1 MITHGEDVEIHALSK
16 QGWSISAIA
25 RHLGLDRK
33 TVRAQRLAAT
43 PPRTSTSAAGP
54 MPGASGPTGTRS
66 GSSTAIAPGFAPT
79 TWRRVLAG
87 RLVTSQRWRRRG
99 IRILA
104 TSGPTVRSCGSPT
117 DPTTRST
124 RTISPRATGS
134 PGAMSTTP
142 AFTTLYRANF
152 PRWRPTGN
160 CCGRVSQLA
169 ALVRAS
175 GPTPTGSLT
184 VPASPIATSTLT
196 CAPMPCGLTARSCG
210 WWVSPRIVETSSMRR
225 RHVTHTT
232 QVRLGGA
239 HTTQVRLGVQAT
251 TIRAGAV
258 RIVRETRRPV
268 VEIARDLGIGAGTLG
283 NWVRK
288 DRIERGG
295 AEGLSLDD
303 RAELV
308 RLRRRCAELEME
320 RDVLKGSVVL
330 WVKEATR

>member
-104 TSGPTVRSCGSPT
+104 TSWSDGEIMSVTDRSDHKIYAYDLATGNRKPGRDVNDTGLHDAIQGQLSSLAS
-117 DPTTRST
+117 DGELLWAGF
-124 RTISPRATGS
+124 ATGS
-134 PGAMSTTP
+134 PSQGFGTDAHRLSYSARQPDRDIDPDLRPNAMWTDGKVLWVVGIPPNRGDIVYEETPCHTHDASST
-142 AFTTLYRANF
+142 R
-152 PRWRPTGN
+152 
-160 CCGRVSQLA
+160 S
-169 ALVRAS
+169 S
-175 GPTPTGSLT
+175 GPVLCGS
-184 VPASPIATSTLT
+184 S
-196 CAPMPCGLTARSCG
+196 GRREGRSLR
-210 WWVSPRIVETSSMRR
+210 S
-225 RHVTHTT
+225 
-232 QVRLGGA
+232 
-239 HTTQVRLGVQAT
+239 
-251 TIRAGAV
+251 
-258 RIVRETRRPV
+258 
-268 VEIARDLGIGAGTLG
+268 ARDLGIGAGTLG

-330 WVKEATR
+330 RVKEATR